1 MQYHDLKDPGEISL
15 KKIDEAFHFSMM
27 TVLNEHRNMKKY
39 QYIVFVEFLE
49 MLCRIAI
56 VCVKE

>member
-1 MQYHDLKDPGEISL
+1 
-15 KKIDEAFHFSMM
+15 MM

-39 QYIVFVEFLE
+39 SYVVFVEFLE